1 VRSNPI
7 HSILMWDSGADSET
21 TEDGSCPSH
30 SAVAGDLNEFT
41 RLGSNVDVHD
51 DAEQFPLIFRN
62 SEVRP
67 IDQSVW
73 PGDFRVGVPP
83 FIEVHREIGLTRALG
98 GNQTEPTLGVHCSV
112 IRQIYKHALILMLNS
127 PSAEI
132 AGSVGYVSIRV
143 AERAQLDTL
152 HNNVEAVGGELH
164 VGVTNCDERFA

>member
-1 VRSNPI
+1 
-7 HSILMWDSGADSET
+7 MWDSGADSET

-30 SAVAGDLNEFT
+30 SAVASDLNEFT
-41 RLGSNVDVHD
+41 CFGSNVDVQD
-51 DAEQFPLIFRN
+51 DTEQLPLIFRK

-73 PGDFRVGVPP
+73 PGDFGVGVPP

-98 GNQTEPTLGVHCSV
+98 RNQTEPTLGVHSSV

-127 PSAEI
+127 PPAEI

-152 HNNVEAVGGELH
+152 RKNIEAFGGELH
-164 VGVTNCDERFA
+164 VDMSIDAQRFATA